1 MNDLEM
7 KMVAILKELK
17 AKYGAIG
24 VRAEF
29 EAEGTKLE
37 ELLRLKEISM
47 KAGVGLVLKI
57 GGCESVRDMLEA
69 RVVGVDSLVAP
80 MVETAYSLRKYLQAV
95 KKVFPAEELKDIE
108 IITNIETKTACNNL
122 ESMMVI
128 PEIDTLQGIDIER
141 VDLSFSLGKDE
152 KSINDDDVNA
162 HVAKTIKIAK
172 KKNLICSVGGGVS
185 KHSLP
190 FFRSLPAGTLDRYE
204 TRKVCFKAAQALK
217 QEPEKGILKALG
229 LELLWLKNK
238 TSFYTN
244 IHKADKERI
253 NLIEDHYLK
262 EIVALI

>member
-1 MNDLEM
+1 MNDLEL
-7 KMVAILKELK
+7 KMMDILKELK
-17 AKYGAIG
+17 DKYGAVS

-80 MVETAYSLRKYLQAV
+80 MVETAYSLRKYLEAV

-122 ESMMVI
+122 EAMMAI
-128 PEIDTLQGIDIER
+128 PEIDILQGIDIER

-152 KSINDDDVNA
+152 KSINDDDVNDY
-162 HVAKTIKIAK
+162 VSRSIKTAK
-172 KKNLICSVGGGVS
+172 KQKLLCSIGGGVS
-185 KHSLP
+185 AHSIP
-190 FFRSLPAGTLDRYE
+190 FFRSLPTGTLDRYE
-204 TRKVCFKAAQALK
+204 TRKVCFNTAQALK
-217 QEPEKGILKALG
+217 QDPEKGIL
-229 LELLWLKNK
+229 
-238 TSFYTN
+238 
-244 IHKADKERI
+244 
-253 NLIEDHYLK
+253 
-262 EIVALI
+262 